1 MNSFIKRRTI
11 VRKVGSLPMLFISI
25 SVASSALLASVAA
38 FADPISRPLQS
49 KAVKQDDYFHTGAG
63 ARYLKRADA
72 DLVVE
77 SLRGNLT
84 VLMGSGGNIT
94 VLSGKEGKFLV
105 DAGISKSQEKLK
117 TALEKCCAIEIRG
130 QYPLALGPYRWQC
143 VDACSRRHHRCAEEH
158 PQAFD

>member
-1 MNSFIKRRTI
+1 MHADSKPFAKKEGNLAGIVLTLLCRSSFAFPIFQCARAVRCAQPKERKMNSFIKRRTI

-38 FADPISRPLQS
+38 FAVPISRPLQS
-49 KAVKQDDYFHTGAG
+49 KAVKQGDYFHTGAG

-84 VLMGSGGNIT
+84 VLMGSGG
-94 VLSGKEGKFLV
+94 
-105 DAGISKSQEKLK
+105 
-117 TALEKCCAIEIRG
+117 
-130 QYPLALGPYRWQC
+130 
-143 VDACSRRHHRCAEEH
+143 
-158 PQAFD
+158 